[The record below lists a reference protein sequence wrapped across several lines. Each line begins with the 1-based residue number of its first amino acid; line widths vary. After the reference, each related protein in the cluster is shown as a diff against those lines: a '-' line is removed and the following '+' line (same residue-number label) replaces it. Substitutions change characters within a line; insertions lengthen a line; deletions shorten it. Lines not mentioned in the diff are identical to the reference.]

1 MNWPG
6 ITSIFLLSTV
16 KFLFAPFGGVPLG
29 LHFYETYF
37 AAVFGGTLS
46 AAFFYFSSGRLMLY
60 FKKRAEIKIISLL
73 LMGEKIK
80 RKRNSRAPINLS
92 QGYVV
97 VLVK

>member
-16 KFLFAPFGGVPLG
+16 KFLFAPFAGVPLG

-60 FKKRAEIKIISLL
+60 FKKRAEIKNNKFAAN
-73 LMGEKIK
+73 GGKNKEKKKNIF
-80 RKRNSRAPINLS
+80 
-92 QGYVV
+92 
-97 VLVK
+97 